1 MPRRHSVP
9 IFLREH
15 GLFAAGERI
24 PDNIVTP
31 EVAERF
37 RLPGDAQRDDAT
49 SRRREVSERD
59 EASSDT

>member
-15 GLFAAGERI
+15 GLFAAGESI
-24 PDNIVTP
+24 PDAIVTP

-37 RLPGDAQRDDAT
+37 RLPDESSSAT
-49 SRRREVSERD
+49 R
-59 EASSDT
+59 AS